1 MRGQPLD
8 ARTPGMGRR
17 DLGGRLQGAAE
28 LEAQARAAPLDIGC
42 EELELGP
49 LDAGT
54 GRFSG
59 RRPELQD

>member
-1 MRGQPLD
+1 
-8 ARTPGMGRR
+8 MGRR